1 MFVPSTHTF
10 DTDGG
15 SIIIEVNGDEV
26 AFVGAFPQPGW
37 KVELED
43 AGPEKVVV
51 HFEPNN
57 EDDDREIKFEARV
70 EDGVLLPDISEG
82 S

>member
-1 MFVPSTHTF
+1 M
-10 DTDGG
+10 
-15 SIIIEVNGDEV
+15 EVNGDEV
-26 AFVGAFPQPGW
+26 AFVGAFPQSGW

-57 EDDDREIKFEARV
+57 EDDDREIEFEAWV
-70 EDGVLLPDISEG
+70 KDGVLLHDISEE